1 MLSAGMGE
9 SKLRPA
15 TSKPRRWS
23 IRCRRVQATADS
35 ASRWGLA
42 RQPDASD
49 GHIVTRCVQPLVDEG
64 QRLLAEGVAQRASDI
79 DLVWVLGYGFP
90 ASKGGP
96 LWWAARQGQQTL
108 PQPVVS

>member
-1 MLSAGMGE
+1 MSRPRPIRHRAGGWPG
-9 SKLRPA
+9 S
-15 TSKPRRWS
+15 SD
-23 IRCRRVQATADS
+23 V
-35 ASRWGLA
+35 
-42 RQPDASD
+42 SD
-49 GHIVTRCVQPLVDEG
+49 GHIVARCVQPLVDEG

-96 LWWAARQGQQTL
+96 LWWAAGQGLQTL